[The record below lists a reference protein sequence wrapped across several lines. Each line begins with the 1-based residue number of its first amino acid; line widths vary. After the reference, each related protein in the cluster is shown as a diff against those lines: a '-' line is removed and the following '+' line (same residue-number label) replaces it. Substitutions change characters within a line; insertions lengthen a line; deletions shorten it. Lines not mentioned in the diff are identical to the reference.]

1 MSGEIR
7 HRFLASD
14 GTALSVLEHGAS
26 DAMVTVVL
34 IHGWTL
40 SSRTWDDVAR
50 SLPKSTG
57 FPVRTVRYDL
67 RGHGES
73 DPAPEGTATIEQ
85 CADDLREL
93 INELVPEGPVVVS
106 GHSMGGMT
114 IMALAERHP
123 SLFRQRVSGVA
134 LVSTSC
140 GDLANPSYGLPR
152 AVASVVNRGERLVWS
167 RLALTRRGVVSAR
180 SHLLRPGLRWL
191 LFGERPRRADVSA
204 TASCVAACHPATM
217 ASFRASLE
225 QHDRAS
231 VLSRLRSVPT
241 VVMSGLADRLTPHR
255 HAMRI
260 VAKLPEARLI
270 SYAGAGHMLPLERRD
285 EVTAHLSRLA
295 RSARK
300 PFSRNDIDDIDW
312 LSASDKEV
320 GA

>member
-1 MSGEIR
+1 MSGEVR

-14 GTALSVLEHGAS
+14 GTVLSVLEQGAS
-26 DAMVTVVL
+26 DATVTVVL

-50 SLPKSTG
+50 SLPKSTE
-57 FPVRTVRYDL
+57 FPVRTLRYDL

-85 CADDLREL
+85 CADDLVEL
-93 INELVPEGPVVVS
+93 INEMVPEGPVVLC

-114 IMALAERHP
+114 IMALAERYP
-123 SLFRQRVSGVA
+123 TLFQQRVSGVA
-134 LVSTSC
+134 LVSTSG

-152 AVASVVNRGERLVWS
+152 IVADVVNCGERLAWG
-167 RLALTRRGVVSAR
+167 RLASTRRGALSAR
-180 SHLLRPGLRWL
+180 PNLLRPGLRWL
-191 LFGERPRRADVSA
+191 LFGEQPRRADVSA

-255 HAMRI
+255 HALRI
-260 VAKLPEARLI
+260 VAKLPEARLVT
-270 SYAGAGHMLPLERRD
+270 YAGAGHMLPLERRD
-285 EVTAHLSRLA
+285 EVTAYITRLA

-300 PFSRNDIDDIDW
+300 PLSLNGIGCA
-312 LSASDKEV
+312 SASDREV